1 MKQNSL
7 RKRAFAK
14 TITEIMA
21 NSATKG
27 VRLTNTEIIK
37 IAMNHEAPSYFVS
50 LAQAE
55 KNINDYL
62 AYGKFTNST
71 NKYRKTLWLS
81 ILSRLMSCG
90 GVRGGVV
97 FRPKLSYVLANCKAP
112 SFFISESYAR
122 KLFYDKSIEL

>member
-14 TITEIMA
+14 TITEIMV

-71 NKYRKTLWLS
+71 NKYRKKLWLS

-97 FRPKLSYVLANCKAP
+97 F
-112 SFFISESYAR
+112 
-122 KLFYDKSIEL
+122 